1 MAANTMSSATG
12 SHKLN
17 THPKGLYVL
26 FATEM
31 WERFSFYSMLA
42 LFTLYLQN
50 PDEGFGW
57 TAAEATGLYA
67 NYLMFVYASP
77 LIGGWLAD
85 KKLGYRRAVMIG
97 GLFFMAGHGLLS
109 IRSMPAVYAALTC
122 LVIGNG
128 LFKPNV
134 STMVGNLYPEGSH
147 LKDRAYNI
155 FYMGINVGAALAP
168 IVMEI
173 VKQSVGNHPAFAV
186 AAFGMVISVG
196 ILWKF
201 KKYVEE
207 PREGAILDQPAGAVG
222 PVTVDAPPEGVSHQ
236 GESEGERT
244 PTTPGGMF
252 ARASA
257 ARASVMDAVPE
268 SRRVFALLV
277 IFAIVIVFWM
287 VFHQNG
293 STLTYWA
300 NDNTEWTFS
309 GTISNAIN
317 PLWVVTLTF
326 PLVWFWRFL
335 DQRGKEPATPTK
347 MAIGMTLTGLSFF
360 ILFAAARIGENT
372 TPNEAMYASGAF
384 RITERSVNN
393 LRAAGLPNDVV
404 AKLEAKAVPED
415 VISRLQTEGVP
426 EGVLPKL
433 RTEVVDKKY
442 DVENFSQALERTLKN
457 LKAAGAP
464 QNVVQKLE
472 NLKDYKGDNPSVI
485 NTVLHWLAIRQPK
498 FDEALR
504 KVTDELRAEGVST
517 DVLLKLEQEGKN
529 QTGQDRL
536 MAALKQHL
544 GDQQVAEHAP
554 AIMRQSYLFRVSWL
568 WLILAYGVVTLGELM
583 LSPMG
588 LSLVSKVAPIR
599 MRGLLMGGWFVA
611 TAIGNKLTMIGI
623 YWDKWW
629 QSSFFAILG
638 ACALVMAVVLILL
651 LKPLK
656 KAMPGV

>member
-1 MAANTMSSATG
+1 MAANTMSSATET
-12 SHKLN
+12 HDLN
-17 THPKGLYVL
+17 KHPKGLYVL

-57 TAAEATGLYA
+57 SAARATGLYA

-155 FYMGINVGAALAP
+155 FYMGINIGAFMAP
-168 IVMEI
+168 VVMEI
-173 VKQSVGNHPAFAV
+173 VKQNFGNHPAFAV
-186 AAFGMVISVG
+186 ASFGMVISVG

-207 PREGAILDQPAGAVG
+207 PKKGAILDQPPGDVA
-222 PVTVDAPPEGVSHQ
+222 PVTVDAPPEGVSRQ
-236 GESEGERT
+236 GKGEEGHT

-257 ARASVMDAVPE
+257 SRASVMDAVPE
-268 SRRVFALLV
+268 SKRIFALLV

-300 NDNTEWTFS
+300 DDNTDWDVT

-317 PLWVVTLTF
+317 PFWVVTLTF
-326 PLVWFWRFL
+326 PLVWVWRYL
-335 DQRGKEPATPTK
+335 DMRGKEPATPTK

-360 ILFAAARIGENT
+360 ILFFAARSGET
-372 TPNEAMYASGAF
+372 MAPSDAQYASGSF
-384 RITERSVNN
+384 RITERSLNN
-393 LRAAGLPNDVV
+393 LRAEGVPEEVV
-404 AKLEAKAVPED
+404 AKLGAKAVPDD
-415 VISRLQTEGVP
+415 VLNRLQSEGVS
-426 EGVLPKL
+426 EGVLTKM
-433 RTEVVDKKY
+433 RTEVVDEKY
-442 DVENFSQALERTLKN
+442 AGEAKLMEAMVPVLGSEQAQAYR
-457 LKAAGAP
+457 P
-464 QNVVQKLE
+464 QIL
-472 NLKDYKGDNPSVI
+472 
-485 NTVLHWLAIRQPK
+485 
-498 FDEALR
+498 
-504 KVTDELRAEGVST
+504 
-517 DVLLKLEQEGKN
+517 
-529 QTGQDRL
+529 
-536 MAALKQHL
+536 
-544 GDQQVAEHAP
+544 
-554 AIMRQSYLFRVSWL
+554 RQSYLFRVSPL
-568 WLILAYGVVTLGELM
+568 WLILAYAVVTLGELM

-611 TAIGNKLTMIGI
+611 TAIGNKLTMIGV

-638 ACALVMAVVLILL
+638 ACALVMAVVLVLL

>member
-1 MAANTMSSATG
+1 MAANTMSSATET
-12 SHKLN
+12 HDLN
-17 THPKGLYVL
+17 KHPKGLYVL

-57 TAAEATGLYA
+57 SAARATGLYA

-109 IRSMPAVYAALTC
+109 IRSMLAVYAALTC

-155 FYMGINVGAALAP
+155 FYMGINIGAFLAP
-168 IVMEI
+168 VVMEV
-173 VKQSVGNHPAFAV
+173 VKQKFGNHPAFAI

-207 PREGAILDQPAGAVG
+207 PREGAILDQPAGDVA

-236 GESEGERT
+236 GESAGERT

-300 NDNTEWTFS
+300 DDNTDWNVS

-317 PLWVVTLTF
+317 PFWVVTLTF
-326 PLVWFWRFL
+326 PLVWVWRYL
-335 DQRGKEPATPTK
+335 DMRGKEPATPTK

-360 ILFAAARIGENT
+360 ILFFAARSGET
-372 TPNEAMYASGAF
+372 AVPSESQYASGGF
-384 RITERSVNN
+384 RITERTLNN
-393 LRAAGLPNDVV
+393 LRAEGI
-404 AKLEAKAVPED
+404 PED
-415 VISRLQTEGVP
+415 VVNKLGARAVPDDVLNRLQSEGVA
-426 EGVLPKL
+426 EGILTKM
-433 RTEVVDKKY
+433 RTEVVDEKY
-442 DVENFSQALERTLKN
+442 
-457 LKAAGAP
+457 AGEG
-464 QNVVQKLE
+464 KLM
-472 NLKDYKGDNPSVI
+472 
-485 NTVLHWLAIRQPK
+485 
-498 FDEALR
+498 EALIPVLGPEQAR
-504 KVTDELRAEGVST
+504 TYRPQILR
-517 DVLLKLEQEGKN
+517 
-529 QTGQDRL
+529 
-536 MAALKQHL
+536 H
-544 GDQQVAEHAP
+544 
-554 AIMRQSYLFRVSWL
+554 SYLFKVSPL
-568 WLILAYGVVTLGELM
+568 WLILAYAVVTLGELM

>member
-1 MAANTMSSATG
+1 MATADTLTHAG
-12 SHKLN
+12 SIPGVN

-57 TAAEATGLYA
+57 SASRATGLYA

-109 IRSMPAVYAALTC
+109 IRSMLAVYAALTC

-155 FYMGINVGAALAP
+155 FYMGINIGAFLAP
-168 IVMEI
+168 VVMEV
-173 VKQSVGNHPAFAV
+173 VKQKFGNHPAFAV

-196 ILWKF
+196 ILWRF

-207 PREGAILDQPAGAVG
+207 PRQGAILNQPVG
-222 PVTVDAPPEGVSHQ
+222 DVAPVTADAPPKGVSRQ
-236 GESEGERT
+236 GQKEEERT
-244 PTTPGGMF
+244 PTTPGGMY

-257 ARASVMDAVPE
+257 TRASVMDAVPE
-268 SRRVFALLV
+268 SKRVFALIV

-300 NDNTEWTFS
+300 DDNTDWNVS

-317 PLWVVTLTF
+317 PFWVVTLTF
-326 PLVWFWRFL
+326 PLVWLWRFL
-335 DQRGKEPATPTK
+335 DMRGKEPATPTK

-360 ILFAAARIGENT
+360 ILFFAAYTGEHI
-372 TPNEAMYASGAF
+372 TPSESMYSSGNF
-384 RITERSVNN
+384 RITERTLNN
-393 LRAAGLPNDVV
+393 LRGDG
-404 AKLEAKAVPED
+404 VPED
-415 VISRLQTEGVP
+415 VVARLGARVVPDDVLQRLQTEGVS
-426 EGVLPKL
+426 EGILAKL
-433 RTEVVDKKY
+433 RTDVVDKKY
-442 DVENFSQALERTLKN
+442 AGEAKLMEAILPVLGPEQARTYR
-457 LKAAGAP
+457 P
-464 QNVVQKLE
+464 QIL
-472 NLKDYKGDNPSVI
+472 
-485 NTVLHWLAIRQPK
+485 
-498 FDEALR
+498 
-504 KVTDELRAEGVST
+504 
-517 DVLLKLEQEGKN
+517 
-529 QTGQDRL
+529 
-536 MAALKQHL
+536 
-544 GDQQVAEHAP
+544 
-554 AIMRQSYLFRVSWL
+554 RQSYLFKVSPF
-568 WLILAYGVVTLGELM
+568 WLILAYAVVTLGELM

-611 TAIGNKLTMIGI
+611 TAIGNKLTMIGV
-623 YWDKWW
+623 YWDKWF

-638 ACALVMAVVLILL
+638 ACALVMALVLLTLL
-651 LKPLK
+651 RPLK

>member
-1 MAANTMSSATG
+1 MATANTMSSPAVA
-12 SHKLN
+12 HLDK
-17 THPKGLYVL
+17 HPKGLYVL

-57 TAAEATGLYA
+57 SAARATGLYA

-85 KKLGYRRAVMIG
+85 KKLGYRKAVMIG
-97 GLFFMAGHGLLS
+97 GFFFMAGHGLLS

-173 VKQSVGNHPAFAV
+173 VKQNFGNHPAFAI

-201 KKYVEE
+201 KRYVEE
-207 PREGAILDQPAGAVG
+207 PRQGAILEQPLGDVA
-222 PVTVDAPPEGVSHQ
+222 PVTADAPPEGVSHQ
-236 GESEGERT
+236 GKSEEERAT
-244 PTTPGGMF
+244 PTTPGGKF
-252 ARASA
+252 ARGSPGASA
-257 ARASVMDAVPE
+257 ERASVMDAVPE

-300 NDNTEWTFS
+300 DDNTDWNVT

-317 PLWVVTLTF
+317 PIWVVTLTF
-326 PLVWFWRFL
+326 PLVWLWRYL
-335 DQRGKEPATPTK
+335 DMRGKEPATPTK

-360 ILFAAARIGENT
+360 ILFFAAKSGENT
-372 TPNEAMYASGAF
+372 MPNESQYASGNF
-384 RITERSVNN
+384 RITERTVNN
-393 LRAAGLPNDVV
+393 LRA
-404 AKLEAKAVPED
+404 
-415 VISRLQTEGVP
+415 EGVP
-426 EGVLPKL
+426 EEVVSKISARAVPDDVLKRLQSEGISEGVLQKMRLEVMDEKYAGPDKL
-433 RTEVVDKKY
+433 MGDLQPLVGPEQAAKY
-442 DVENFSQALERTLKN
+442 R
-457 LKAAGAP
+457 P
-464 QNVVQKLE
+464 Q
-472 NLKDYKGDNPSVI
+472 I
-485 NTVLHWLAIRQPK
+485 
-498 FDEALR
+498 LR
-504 KVTDELRAEGVST
+504 
-517 DVLLKLEQEGKN
+517 
-529 QTGQDRL
+529 
-536 MAALKQHL
+536 H
-544 GDQQVAEHAP
+544 
-554 AIMRQSYLFRVSWL
+554 SYLFRVSPF
-568 WLILAYGVVTLGELM
+568 WLILAYAVVTLGELM

-611 TAIGNKLTMIGI
+611 TAIGNKLTMIGV

-629 QSSFFAILG
+629 QSSFFSILG
-638 ACALVMAVVLILL
+638 ACALVMAVVLVLL

>member
-1 MAANTMSSATG
+1 MATANTMSSPSAA
-12 SHKLN
+12 HLDK
-17 THPKGLYVL
+17 HPKGLYVL

-50 PDEGFGW
+50 RDEGFGW
-57 TAAEATGLYA
+57 SAAEATGLYA

-85 KKLGYRRAVMIG
+85 RKLGYRRAVMIG
-97 GLFFMAGHGLLS
+97 GLFFMAGHALLS

-155 FYMGINVGAALAP
+155 FYMGINVGAAAAP

-173 VKQSVGNHPAFAV
+173 VKRSVGNHPPFAV
-186 AAFGMVISVG
+186 AAFGMVISVF

-207 PREGAILDQPAGAVG
+207 PKRGAILEEPVG
-222 PVTVDAPPEGVSHQ
+222 DVAPVTIDAPPEGVSRQ
-236 GESEGERT
+236 GVTEEERT
-244 PTTPGGMF
+244 ATTPGGMF

-268 SRRVFALLV
+268 SKRVFALLV

-326 PLVWFWRFL
+326 PLVWFWKFL
-335 DQRGKEPATPTK
+335 DGRGKEPATPTK

-384 RITERSVNN
+384 RITERSLNN
-393 LRAAGLPNDVV
+393 LRAQGIPSDVV
-404 AKLEAKAVPED
+404 AKLGAKAVPED
-415 VISRLQTEGVP
+415 VITRLQTEGVP
-426 EGVLPKL
+426 EGVLAKM
-433 RTEVVDKKY
+433 RTEVVDDKY
-442 DVENFSQALERTLKN
+442 DIENFSQARERALKN
-457 LKAAGAP
+457 LKAGGAP
-464 QNVVQKLE
+464 QNVLQRLE

-485 NTVLHWLAIRQPK
+485 NTILHWLSIRQPK
-498 FDEALR
+498 FEEALS
-504 KVTDELRAEGVST
+504 KVTAELRAEGVST
-517 DVLLKLEQEGKN
+517 DVLRKLEQEGKR

-536 MAALKQHL
+536 MAGLRQHL
-544 GDQQVAEHAP
+544 GEQQAAQNAP

-611 TAIGNKLTMIGI
+611 TAIGNKLTMIGV

-638 ACALVMAVVLILL
+638 ACALVMAVVLVLL